1 VKNLQFCINSQGQL
15 VYTIEKNYLFVL
27 YNDTIDLSTYYLIV
41 YEINTWR
48 HNVIL
53 LEMRKF
59 SSGILVDPN
68 DRELNIHLYSSSE
81 NFDDSEITVMI

>member
-1 VKNLQFCINSQGQL
+1 
-15 VYTIEKNYLFVL
+15 
-27 YNDTIDLSTYYLIV
+27 
-41 YEINTWR
+41 
-48 HNVIL
+48 

-59 SSGILVDPN
+59 NSGINVDLN

>member
-1 VKNLQFCINSQGQL
+1 M
-15 VYTIEKNYLFVL
+15 YAIEKNYLFVL
-27 YNDTIDLSTYYLIV
+27 YNDTVDPSTYYLIV

-59 SSGILVDPN
+59 TSGITVDPN
-68 DRELNIHLYSSSE
+68 DRELNIHLFSASD
-81 NFDDSEITVMI
+81 NFDDSEVTVMI